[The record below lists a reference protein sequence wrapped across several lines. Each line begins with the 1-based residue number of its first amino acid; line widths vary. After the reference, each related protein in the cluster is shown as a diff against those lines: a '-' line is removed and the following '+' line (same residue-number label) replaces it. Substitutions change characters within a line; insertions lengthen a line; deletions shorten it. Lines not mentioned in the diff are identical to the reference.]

1 MRIVWLCRRMER
13 FAGACGVALAMVL
26 TLAALAFVQ
35 PAAPAFASNAAV
47 TFTTDW
53 AWQGVYAAY
62 LLADAEGYYAEEG
75 ISIRIDRG
83 YGSADAISKIAA
95 GVYDFGVAD
104 LATLVEFNAAHP
116 DETLTAV
123 AIIYDFSPLCVL
135 TLRDTGITTPADLE
149 GRSIGAPAGSASR
162 RMFPAFAKVVG
173 VDPDSV
179 TWQTLAPELRETML
193 VQERVDATAPFLDA
207 IITLEGMGIPS
218 DDIVAFHYPAY
229 GLEMYGLALL
239 TRPTMIADYPELVHG
254 VVRGTI
260 RGWLHAIEDRDR
272 TIEVLLEHDPLVDG
286 DVERRRLDLA
296 IAELIYTPNVAAHGF
311 GAADPE
317 RLRMHIDTVVE
328 TLDLERTPS
337 MEEMFTDA
345 FLSPLEE
352 RRLP

>member
-1 MRIVWLCRRMER
+1 MKHLQLSRPWKKLA
-13 FAGACGVALAMVL
+13 FACCLTVLALAV
-26 TLAALAFVQ
+26 LAFIQ
-35 PAAPAFASNAAV
+35 PAAPAFASSAAV

-62 LLADAEGYYAEEG
+62 LLADVEGYYAQEG

-95 GVYDFGVAD
+95 GVYDFGIAD

-116 DETLTAV
+116 DEALTAV
-123 AIIYDFSPLCVL
+123 AIIYDYSPLCVL
-135 TLRDTGITTPADLE
+135 TLRETGIATPTDLE

-162 RMFPAFAKVVG
+162 RMFPAFAKLVG
-173 VDPDSV
+173 IDPESV
-179 TWQTLAPELRETML
+179 SWQTLAPELRETML
-193 VQERVDATAPFLDA
+193 VQKRVDATAPFLDA
-207 IITLEGMGIPS
+207 IITLEGMGIPP

-239 TRPTMIADYPELVHG
+239 TRPSIIANYPELVRG
-254 VVRGTI
+254 VVQGTI
-260 RGWLHAIEDRDR
+260 RGWLHAIEDPDR
-272 TIEVLLEHDPLVDG
+272 TIEVLLERDPLVDG
-286 DVERRRLDLA
+286 AVERRRLDLA
-296 IAELIYTPNVAAHGF
+296 IAELIYTPNVEIHGF

-317 RLRMHIDTVVE
+317 RLSMHISTVVE

-337 MEEMFTDA
+337 VEEIFTDA
-345 FLSPLEE
+345 FLPALEE